1 MNALSKMNKIRK
13 NIVILSASQFIS
25 DIGTASY
32 ISFVN
37 LWLIQVFKD
46 SVLVGTIVSITE
58 IAMFF
63 LSPLITTFIKGKNIK
78 TMLVAS
84 DYLRAA
90 VMVLLFFL
98 SGHINTVIIIS
109 IFILLSTLNCVFDGA
124 AMVVIKRIGAK
135 SDVVKLNTFL
145 VLLANASLLIGQYA
159 GGKLFTIDGIKEI
172 LIINAISFFISGLIN
187 QFLHRDYCVPTKPV
201 KETIIKDIISGIQT
215 VIQNKTLTVF
225 IIMTLLINI
234 HIAVA
239 SFTAYFIF
247 SGNAGSVFVPA
258 QYTYFIMA
266 GTIGNIIGLIVVSLS
281 GDRIFNLRSLAP
293 LLLVMMCC
301 RLLHFI
307 NSSIIYVCSVNGCI
321 FIITG
326 ILNSLLGAYTMR
338 EIDEQYLGQYYSAFG
353 NLNALLSPLITYTLG
368 YILRG
373 ISPAAVYTSSG
384 FILLLPVLYIRMR
397 MKKFDKKDVKL

>member
-1 MNALSKMNKIRK
+1 
-13 NIVILSASQFIS
+13 
-25 DIGTASY
+25 
-32 ISFVN
+32 
-37 LWLIQVFKD
+37 
-46 SVLVGTIVSITE
+46 
-58 IAMFF
+58 
-63 LSPLITTFIKGKNIK
+63 
-78 TMLVAS
+78 
-84 DYLRAA
+84 
-90 VMVLLFFL
+90 MVLLFFL

-145 VLLANASLLIGQYA
+145 ILLANASLLIGQYA
-159 GGKLFTIDGIKEI
+159 GGKLFTTDGIKEI
-172 LIINAISFFISGLIN
+172 LIINAVSFFISGLIN

-247 SGNAGSVFVPA
+247 SGNAGSVFAPA

-326 ILNSLLGAYTMR
+326 ILNYLLGAYTMR

>member
-1 MNALSKMNKIRK
+1 MLSKIDTVRK

-37 LWLIQVFKD
+37 LWLIQIFKD

-63 LSPLITTFIKGKNIK
+63 LSPLITTFIKGNNIK

-187 QFLHRDYCVPTKPV
+187 QFLHRDYCVPTQPV

-234 HIAVA
+234 HVAVA
-239 SFTAYFIF
+239 SFTAYFVF
-247 SGNAGSVFVPA
+247 SGNAGSIFVPA

-266 GTIGNIIGLIVVSLS
+266 GTIGNIIGLTVVSLS
-281 GDRIFNLRSLAP
+281 GDKIFNLRSLAP

-338 EIDEQYLGQYYSAFG
+338 AIDEQYLGQYYSAFG
-353 NLNALLSPLITYTLG
+353 NLNALLSPVITYTLG

-373 ISPAAVYTSSG
+373 ISPATVYTSSG

-397 MKKFDKKDVKL
+397 MKKFDKKEVKL

>member
-397 MKKFDKKDVKL
+397 MKKFDKKEVKL

>member
-145 VLLANASLLIGQYA
+145 ILLANASLLIGQYA
-159 GGKLFTIDGIKEI
+159 GGKLFTTDGIKEI
-172 LIINAISFFISGLIN
+172 LIINAVSFFISGLIN

-247 SGNAGSVFVPA
+247 SGNAGSVFAPA

-338 EIDEQYLGQYYSAFG
+338 EIDEQYLGQYYSASG

-397 MKKFDKKDVKL
+397 MKKFDKKEVKL

>member
-1 MNALSKMNKIRK
+1 MNALSKMNKICK

-109 IFILLSTLNCVFDGA
+109 IFILLSTLNCIFDGA

-201 KETIIKDIISGIQT
+201 KETIIKDIISGLQT

-247 SGNAGSVFVPA
+247 SGNAGSVFAPA

-307 NSSIIYVCSVNGCI
+307 NSSIIYVCSLNGCI

-397 MKKFDKKDVKL
+397 MKKFDKEEVKL

>member
-46 SVLVGTIVSITE
+46 SVLVGTIASITE

-145 VLLANASLLIGQYA
+145 ILLANASLLIGQYA
-159 GGKLFTIDGIKEI
+159 GGKLFTTDGIKEI

-247 SGNAGSVFVPA
+247 SGNAGSVFAPA

-397 MKKFDKKDVKL
+397 MKKFDKKEVKL

>member
-1 MNALSKMNKIRK
+1 MQALSKMNTVRK

-37 LWLIQVFKD
+37 LWLIQIFKD

-63 LSPLITTFIKGKNIK
+63 LSPLITTLIKGKNIK
-78 TMLVAS
+78 IMLVAS

-90 VMVLLFFL
+90 VMTLLFL
-98 SGHINTVIIIS
+98 LIGHINAVIIIAT
-109 IFILLSTLNCVFDGA
+109 FILLSTLNCVFDGA

-135 SDVVKLNTFL
+135 SNVVKLNTFL

-159 GGKLFTIDGIKEI
+159 GGKLFTTDGIKEI
-172 LIINAISFFISGLIN
+172 LIINAVSFFISGLIN

-201 KETIIKDIISGIQT
+201 KETIVKDIISGMQT
-215 VIQNKTLTVF
+215 VIQNKTLTGF

-239 SFTAYFIF
+239 SFTAYFVF

-266 GTIGNIIGLIVVSLS
+266 GTIGNIIGLAVVSLS

-301 RLLHFI
+301 RFLHFANSNILYACII
-307 NSSIIYVCSVNGCI
+307 NGGVFV
-321 FIITG
+321 ITG
-326 ILNSLLGAYTMR
+326 ILNSLLEAYTMR
-338 EIDEQYLGQYYSAFG
+338 AIDEHYLGQYYTVFG
-353 NLNALLSPLITYTLG
+353 NLNALLNPIITYALG
-368 YILRG
+368 YMLRG
-373 ISPAAVYTSSG
+373 ISPVFVYASSG
-384 FILLLPVLYIRMR
+384 FILLFPILYVRMQ
-397 MKKFDKKDVKL
+397 MKNFDKKEVKL

>member
-1 MNALSKMNKIRK
+1 MNALSKMKIRK

-63 LSPLITTFIKGKNIK
+63 LSPLITTLIKGKNIK

-90 VMVLLFFL
+90 VMTLLFL
-98 SGHINTVIIIS
+98 LIGHINAVIIVA

-281 GDRIFNLRSLAP
+281 GD
-293 LLLVMMCC
+293 
-301 RLLHFI
+301 
-307 NSSIIYVCSVNGCI
+307 
-321 FIITG
+321 
-326 ILNSLLGAYTMR
+326 
-338 EIDEQYLGQYYSAFG
+338 
-353 NLNALLSPLITYTLG
+353 
-368 YILRG
+368 
-373 ISPAAVYTSSG
+373 
-384 FILLLPVLYIRMR
+384 
-397 MKKFDKKDVKL
+397 

>member
-1 MNALSKMNKIRK
+1 MLSKIDTVRK

-37 LWLIQVFKD
+37 LWLIQIFKD

-58 IAMFF
+58 ITMFF

-172 LIINAISFFISGLIN
+172 LIINAVSFFVSGLIN
-187 QFLHRDYCVPTKPV
+187 QFLHRDYCVPTQPV

-234 HIAVA
+234 HVAVA
-239 SFTAYFIF
+239 SFTAYFVF
-247 SGNAGSVFVPA
+247 SGNAGSIFVPA

-266 GTIGNIIGLIVVSLS
+266 GTIGNIIGLTVVSLS
-281 GDRIFNLRSLAP
+281 GDKIFNLRSLAP

-338 EIDEQYLGQYYSAFG
+338 AIDEQYLGQYYSAFG
-353 NLNALLSPLITYTLG
+353 NLNALLSPVITYTLG

-373 ISPAAVYTSSG
+373 ISPATVYTSSG

-397 MKKFDKKDVKL
+397 MKKFDKKEVKL

>member
-25 DIGTASY
+25 DIGIASY

-109 IFILLSTLNCVFDGA
+109 IFILLSTLNCIFDGA

-172 LIINAISFFISGLIN
+172 LIINAIFFFISGLIN

-247 SGNAGSVFVPA
+247 SGNAGSVFAPA

-397 MKKFDKKDVKL
+397 MKKFDKKEVKL

>member
-1 MNALSKMNKIRK
+1 MNALSKMNKICK

-172 LIINAISFFISGLIN
+172 LIINAVSFFISGLIN

-201 KETIIKDIISGIQT
+201 KETIIKDIISGLQT

-247 SGNAGSVFVPA
+247 SGNAGSVFAPA

-307 NSSIIYVCSVNGCI
+307 NSSIIYVCSLNGCI

-397 MKKFDKKDVKL
+397 MKKFDKEEVKL

>member
-25 DIGTASY
+25 DIGIASY

-145 VLLANASLLIGQYA
+145 ILLANASLLIGQYA
-159 GGKLFTIDGIKEI
+159 GGKLFTTDGIKEI
-172 LIINAISFFISGLIN
+172 LIINAVSFFISGLIN

-247 SGNAGSVFVPA
+247 SGNAGSVFAPA

-326 ILNSLLGAYTMR
+326 ILNYLLGAYTMR

>member
-13 NIVILSASQFIS
+13 NIVILSASLFIS

-109 IFILLSTLNCVFDGA
+109 IFILLSTLNCIFDGA

-201 KETIIKDIISGIQT
+201 KETIIKDIISGLQT

-247 SGNAGSVFVPA
+247 SGNAGSVFAPA

-397 MKKFDKKDVKL
+397 MKKFDKKEVRL

>member
-1 MNALSKMNKIRK
+1 MLSKIDTVRK

-37 LWLIQVFKD
+37 LWLIQIFKD

-58 IAMFF
+58 ITMFF

-172 LIINAISFFISGLIN
+172 LIINAVSFFVSGLIN
-187 QFLHRDYCVPTKPV
+187 QFLHRDYCVPTQPV

-215 VIQNKTLTVF
+215 VIQNKKLTVF

-239 SFTAYFIF
+239 SFTAYFVF
-247 SGNAGSVFVPA
+247 SGNAGSIFVPV

-266 GTIGNIIGLIVVSLS
+266 GTIGNIIGLTVVSLS
-281 GDRIFNLRSLAP
+281 GDKIFNLRSLAP
-293 LLLVMMCC
+293 LLLIMMCC

-326 ILNSLLGAYTMR
+326 IINSLLGAYTMR
-338 EIDEQYLGQYYSAFG
+338 AIDEQYLGQYYSAFG
-353 NLNALLSPLITYTLG
+353 NLNALLSPVITYTLG
-368 YILRG
+368 YILRS
-373 ISPAAVYTSSG
+373 ISPATVYTSSG

-397 MKKFDKKDVKL
+397 MKKFDKKEVKL

>member
-13 NIVILSASQFIS
+13 NIVILSASLFIS

-109 IFILLSTLNCVFDGA
+109 IFILLSTLNCIFDGA

-201 KETIIKDIISGIQT
+201 KETIIKDIISGLQT

-247 SGNAGSVFVPA
+247 SGNAGSVFAPA

-397 MKKFDKKDVKL
+397 MKKFDKKEVKL

>member
-1 MNALSKMNKIRK
+1 MQLLSKIDTVRK

-37 LWLIQVFKD
+37 LWLIQIFKD

-63 LSPLITTFIKGKNIK
+63 LSPLITTFIKGNNIK

-124 AMVVIKRIGAK
+124 AMVVIKHIGAK

-187 QFLHRDYCVPTKPV
+187 QFLHRDYCVPTQPV

-215 VIQNKTLTVF
+215 VIQNKKLTVF

-239 SFTAYFIF
+239 SFTAYFVF
-247 SGNAGSVFVPA
+247 SGNAGSIFVPA

-266 GTIGNIIGLIVVSLS
+266 GTIGNIIGLTVVSLS
-281 GDRIFNLRSLAP
+281 GDKIFNLRSLAP
-293 LLLVMMCC
+293 LLLIMMCC

-326 ILNSLLGAYTMR
+326 IINSLLGAYTMR
-338 EIDEQYLGQYYSAFG
+338 AIDEQYLGQYYSAFG
-353 NLNALLSPLITYTLG
+353 NLNALLSPVITYTLG

-373 ISPAAVYTSSG
+373 ISPATVYTSSG

-397 MKKFDKKDVKL
+397 MKKFDKKEVKL

>member
-397 MKKFDKKDVKL
+397 MKKFDKEEVKL

>member
-63 LSPLITTFIKGKNIK
+63 LSPLITTLIKGKNIK

-90 VMVLLFFL
+90 VMTLLFL
-98 SGHINTVIIIS
+98 LIGHINAVIIVA

-145 VLLANASLLIGQYA
+145 ILLANASLLIGQYA
-159 GGKLFTIDGIKEI
+159 GGKLFTTDGIKEI
-172 LIINAISFFISGLIN
+172 LIINAVSFFISGLIN

-247 SGNAGSVFVPA
+247 SGNAGSVFAPA

-338 EIDEQYLGQYYSAFG
+338 EIDEQYLGQYYSASG

-397 MKKFDKKDVKL
+397 MKKFDKKEVKL

>member
-1 MNALSKMNKIRK
+1 MNALSKINKVRK
-13 NIVILSASQFIS
+13 NIVILSVSQFIS

-46 SVLVGTIVSITE
+46 SVLVGTIVSITQ

-63 LSPLITTFIKGKNIK
+63 LSPLITTLIKGKNIK

-90 VMVLLFFL
+90 VMTLLFL
-98 SGHINTVIIIS
+98 LIGHINAVIIVA

-145 VLLANASLLIGQYA
+145 ILLANASLLIGQYA
-159 GGKLFTIDGIKEI
+159 GGKLFTTDGIKEI
-172 LIINAISFFISGLIN
+172 LIINAVSFFISGLIN

-201 KETIIKDIISGIQT
+201 KETIIKDILSGIQT
-215 VIQNKTLTVF
+215 VIQNKTLTGF

-234 HIAVA
+234 DCAVA
-239 SFTAYFIF
+239 SFTAYFVF
-247 SGNAGSVFVPA
+247 SGNAGSVFAPA

-266 GTIGNIIGLIVVSLS
+266 GTIGNIIGLTAVSLS

-301 RLLHFI
+301 RFLHFANGNILYACII
-307 NSSIIYVCSVNGCI
+307 NGGVF
-321 FIITG
+321 FIIG
-326 ILNSLLGAYTMR
+326 ILNSLLEAYTMR
-338 EIDEQYLGQYYSAFG
+338 AIDEHYLGQYYTVFG
-353 NLNALLSPLITYTLG
+353 NLNALLNPIITYALG
-368 YILRG
+368 YMLRG
-373 ISPAAVYTSSG
+373 ISPVFVYASSG
-384 FILLLPVLYIRMR
+384 FILLFPILYVRMQ
-397 MKKFDKKDVKL
+397 MKNFDKKEVKL

>member
-1 MNALSKMNKIRK
+1 MLSKIDTVRK

-63 LSPLITTFIKGKNIK
+63 LSPLITTFIKGNNIK

-90 VMVLLFFL
+90 VMILLFFL

-187 QFLHRDYCVPTKPV
+187 QFLHQDYCVPTQPV

-215 VIQNKTLTVF
+215 VIQNKKLTVF

-239 SFTAYFIF
+239 SFTAYFVF
-247 SGNAGSVFVPA
+247 SGNAGSIFVPA

-266 GTIGNIIGLIVVSLS
+266 GTIGNIIGLTVVSLS
-281 GDRIFNLRSLAP
+281 GDKIFNLRSLAP
-293 LLLVMMCC
+293 LLLIMMCC

-326 ILNSLLGAYTMR
+326 IINSLLGAYTMR
-338 EIDEQYLGQYYSAFG
+338 AIDEQYLGQYYSAFG
-353 NLNALLSPLITYTLG
+353 NLNALLSPVITYTLG

-373 ISPAAVYTSSG
+373 ISPATVYTSSG

-397 MKKFDKKDVKL
+397 MKKFDKKEVKL

>member
-1 MNALSKMNKIRK
+1 MNALSKINKIRK

-187 QFLHRDYCVPTKPV
+187 QFLYRDYCVPTQPV

-266 GTIGNIIGLIVVSLS
+266 GTIGNIIGLIVISLS

-338 EIDEQYLGQYYSAFG
+338 AIDEQYLGQYYSAFG
-353 NLNALLSPLITYTLG
+353 NLNALLSPVITYTLG

-397 MKKFDKKDVKL
+397 MKKFDKKEVKL

>member
-37 LWLIQVFKD
+37 LWFIQVFKD

-397 MKKFDKKDVKL
+397 MKKFDKKEVKL

>member
-1 MNALSKMNKIRK
+1 M
-13 NIVILSASQFIS
+13 
-25 DIGTASY
+25 
-32 ISFVN
+32 
-37 LWLIQVFKD
+37 
-46 SVLVGTIVSITE
+46 
-58 IAMFF
+58 
-63 LSPLITTFIKGKNIK
+63 
-78 TMLVAS
+78 
-84 DYLRAA
+84 
-90 VMVLLFFL
+90 
-98 SGHINTVIIIS
+98 
-109 IFILLSTLNCVFDGA
+109 
-124 AMVVIKRIGAK
+124 
-135 SDVVKLNTFL
+135 NTFL
-145 VLLANASLLIGQYA
+145 ILLANASLLIGQYA

-187 QFLHRDYCVPTKPV
+187 QFLHRDYCVPTQPV

-215 VIQNKTLTVF
+215 VIQNKKLTVF

-239 SFTAYFIF
+239 SFTAYFVF
-247 SGNAGSVFVPA
+247 SGNAGSIFVPA

-266 GTIGNIIGLIVVSLS
+266 GTIGNIIGLTVV
-281 GDRIFNLRSLAP
+281 SLAP
-293 LLLVMMCC
+293 LLLIMMCC

-338 EIDEQYLGQYYSAFG
+338 AIDEQYLGQYYSAFG
-353 NLNALLSPLITYTLG
+353 NLNALLSPVITYTLG

-373 ISPAAVYTSSG
+373 ISPATVYTSSG

-397 MKKFDKKDVKL
+397 MKKFDKKEVKL

>member
-1 MNALSKMNKIRK
+1 MNALSKMNKICK

-201 KETIIKDIISGIQT
+201 KETIIKDIISGLQT

-247 SGNAGSVFVPA
+247 SGNAGSVFAPA

-307 NSSIIYVCSVNGCI
+307 NSSIIYVCSLNGCI

-397 MKKFDKKDVKL
+397 MKKFDKEEVKL